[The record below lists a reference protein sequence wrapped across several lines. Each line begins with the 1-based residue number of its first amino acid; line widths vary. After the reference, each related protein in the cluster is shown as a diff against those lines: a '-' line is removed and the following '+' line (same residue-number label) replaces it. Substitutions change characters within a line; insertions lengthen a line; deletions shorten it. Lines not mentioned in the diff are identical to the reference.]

1 VTHVLHIQYM
11 MLHITVT
18 CCKWRYAVSDINR
31 LSMID
36 YCRWHD
42 DITAILL
49 HHCTISTWITVT
61 DIHFQQYSISAP
73 MRILLVQFAEL
84 CLSTVPNFS
93 SANWK
98 NEFVIGLDSVSGM
111 VMGPN
116 RPMQVTYIHT
126 HPFNGP
132 FSGTT
137 RVSRYQKGT
146 TNLDFTE
153 ARDSECSGI
162 SWAICKS
169 APCSRQTTTPAP
181 HHCFFTVRMPLMPPN
196 QQRQSTEGWASK
208 HWRMASYIHT
218 YIQIY
223 IAPKIVRM
231 NLRHFK
237 RCNLA
242 LVFSISQYYRCVCK

>member
-1 VTHVLHIQYM
+1 VTHVLHIQYV

-84 CLSTVPNFS
+84 CLSTIPNFS

-153 ARDSECSGI
+153 ERDSECSGI

-181 HHCFFTVRMPLMPPN
+181 HHCVFYSPDALPAAQPT
-196 QQRQSTEGWASK
+196 ASK
-208 HWRMASYIHT
+208 HWRMSIKALKDGKLHTYIHT
-218 YIQIY
+218 
-223 IAPKIVRM
+223 
-231 NLRHFK
+231 NLYSTKNRQNESEALQTLQPSFSFLHFPI
-237 RCNLA
+237 L
-242 LVFSISQYYRCVCK
+242 